1 MSDSTADAP
10 RSVSLVTVAAILG
23 CFALF
28 LLVVKYGYLPHQ
40 SAAASSIPAEKLPE
54 ELAWKA
60 THASKQEAL
69 ATLRKKQNAQLA
81 GPAYAW
87 VDQKAGVVQLPI
99 GRAMELVVRD
109 NGARK

>member
-40 SAAASSIPAEKLPE
+40 SAASNSIPAEKLPP

-60 THASKQEAL
+60 THASKQETL
-69 ATLRKKQNAQLA
+69 ATLRKTQTAQA
-81 GPAYAW
+81 EKYAW

-99 GRAMELVVRD
+99 ARAMELVVRD

>member
-1 MSDSTADAP
+1 MSDSTAEAP
-10 RSVSLVTVAAILG
+10 RSVSLVTVFAIMG

-40 SAAASSIPAEKLPE
+40 SAAANTIPAEKLPE

-60 THASKQEAL
+60 THASKQAAL
-69 ATLRKKQNAQLA
+69 AELRKKQAAQ
-81 GPAYAW
+81 GMAYAW

-99 GRAMELVVRD
+99 ARAMELVARD
-109 NGARK
+109 AAARK